1 MAGLSHRQTEILNIA
16 RAFGR
21 VMVED
26 LAKRFEVSAQTIR
39 KDLND
44 LCDQRSLTRIHGGAI
59 IASGVENLAYEAR
72 RFVAA
77 EEKRAIG
84 IAAASRI
91 PNGCSLFINI
101 GTTTEEVASALTSHE
116 DLLVITNNLN
126 VAMLLYRHPRIEVI
140 VAGGAVRRADGAV
153 IGSTAISLIGQ
164 FKVDY
169 AIIGAS
175 AIDEEGA
182 LLDFDY
188 REVQAAQAIIANA
201 RSVMLVADST
211 KLRRSAPVRI
221 AHLSQIQTFVTDAP
235 LPAGLASICHHRGIE
250 VVEAMDKPAADI
262 DEPGGEPASTV
273 TRLPEPYILSPIF
286 LRANHDRVG
295 CRWTQRCGI
304 CPRRPLWPRGGQHLV
319 RMDVVA
325 RLGLKTSL
333 TPWDIAALRFG
344 VAGLLLLPYV
354 MSKGLALNRLGWI
367 GLAAIVLGG
376 GAPVLFANAGLMFA
390 PAAHAGAL
398 FPGVMPLMVALL
410 AAALLREPFTAAKKI
425 GFVLILLGVFGIAW
439 GTGGDAIESGQTI
452 GHVLFLGSAVAWAC
466 YTVAMR
472 RARLDGLH
480 AAGIAA
486 VGALVSLHAGLF
498 VRWRVRVSQGSM
510 ERYGSASVR
519 AGDSDGNRFTRLLR
533 ARSQH
538 PRRLER
544 CRIRRTVSGD
554 DGCHGDS
561 NSWRVADDDGLD
573 CDRRDFRRRLRRERR
588 SAATTADLT
597 AVSTVD
603 CQFFLFRLAFVFLC
617 D

>member
-84 IAAASRI
+84 LAAAQRI

-182 LLDFDY
+182 LL
-188 REVQAAQAIIANA
+188 
-201 RSVMLVADST
+201 
-211 KLRRSAPVRI
+211 RRSAPVRI

-235 LPAGLASICHHRGIE
+235 LPAGLANICHHRGIE
-250 VVEAMDKPAADI
+250 IVEAMEKPAADI
-262 DEPGGEPASTV
+262 DDPGGEPASTV
-273 TRLPEPYILSPIF
+273 
-286 LRANHDRVG
+286 
-295 CRWTQRCGI
+295 
-304 CPRRPLWPRGGQHLV
+304 V
-319 RMDVVA
+319 RM
-325 RLGLKTSL
+325 K
-333 TPWDIAALRFG
+333 
-344 VAGLLLLPYV
+344 
-354 MSKGLALNRLGWI
+354 
-367 GLAAIVLGG
+367 
-376 GAPVLFANAGLMFA
+376 
-390 PAAHAGAL
+390 
-398 FPGVMPLMVALL
+398 
-410 AAALLREPFTAAKKI
+410 
-425 GFVLILLGVFGIAW
+425 
-439 GTGGDAIESGQTI
+439 
-452 GHVLFLGSAVAWAC
+452 
-466 YTVAMR
+466 
-472 RARLDGLH
+472 
-480 AAGIAA
+480 
-486 VGALVSLHAGLF
+486 
-498 VRWRVRVSQGSM
+498 
-510 ERYGSASVR
+510 
-519 AGDSDGNRFTRLLR
+519 
-533 ARSQH
+533 
-538 PRRLER
+538 
-544 CRIRRTVSGD
+544 
-554 DGCHGDS
+554 
-561 NSWRVADDDGLD
+561 
-573 CDRRDFRRRLRRERR
+573 
-588 SAATTADLT
+588 
-597 AVSTVD
+597 
-603 CQFFLFRLAFVFLC
+603 
-617 D
+617 